1 MKRREDNLSRDDSA
15 AQLDENISRLM
26 KLTEDS
32 NGPGRAFA
40 ESLIDRALG
49 ELKRSAVDK
58 KNRGRAIVRPNW
70 PEKAMSWAA
79 IVAVAC
85 GAGLTIVVSALL
97 KMNFL
102 VQAVIVSTIFFN
114 WLTYLGGRIL

>member
-1 MKRREDNLSRDDSA
+1 MKRKEDNLSHDDSS
-15 AQLDENISRLM
+15 AQLDQNISRLL
-26 KLTEDS
+26 KLAEDS
-32 NGPGRAFA
+32 NRPGRAFA

-49 ELKRSAVDK
+49 ELKRSAVIK
-58 KNRGRAIVRPNW
+58 KNRQHAIVRGNW
-70 PEKAMSWAA
+70 LEKAIGWAA
-79 IVAVAC
+79 MVAVAC

-102 VQAVIVSTIFFN
+102 VQAVVVLTMFFN

>member
-1 MKRREDNLSRDDSA
+1 MDQNV
-15 AQLDENISRLM
+15 SRLL
-26 KLTEDS
+26 KLAGDS
-32 NGPGRAFA
+32 NRPGRAFA

-49 ELKRSAVDK
+49 ELKRSAVNK
-58 KNRGRAIVRPNW
+58 KNRQHAVARPNW
-70 PEKAMSWAA
+70 LEKAIGWAA
-79 IVAVAC
+79 MVAVAC

-102 VQAVIVSTIFFN
+102 VQAVVVLTMFFN

>member
-1 MKRREDNLSRDDSA
+1 MKRKEDNLSHDDSS
-15 AQLDENISRLM
+15 AQLDQNISRLL
-26 KLTEDS
+26 KLADGS
-32 NGPGRAFA
+32 NRPGRAFA

-49 ELKRSAVDK
+49 ELKRSAVIK
-58 KNRGRAIVRPNW
+58 KNRQHAIVRGNW
-70 PEKAMSWAA
+70 LEKAIGWAA
-79 IVAVAC
+79 MVAVAC

-102 VQAVIVSTIFFN
+102 VQAVVVLTMFFN